1 MLNNV
6 YSDLSLKDNTINY
19 SIEASLIKSDSDE
32 SIIFKKGLYLLQK
45 ASYSTLNNKKDNYVL
60 MHLYLDFMNAQV
72 DNYSKSYNPILYN
85 LELSY
90 FDLKNNYYS
99 YDTFDKFNT
108 LYNKVFTRDY
118 YFELVYFYKRRFNR
132 ISYFFNPY
140 LEVFNGIFNIN
151 DKSKYLLSSNYEP
164 AYYIWWEFNYIY
176 MILRFTQ
183 SETISNDP
191 YSIHYDVITDA
202 LNYIHSMSY
211 EYIWALFPTQV
222 ISLIVGPSFL
232 LLYTSSI
239 VDEVPMGIVNVVAYQ
254 WYWSYELV
262 NYTWFLTNFS
272 TNNNEDSLS
281 LDNIQKNRNIIFSS
295 NLVDPL
301 STTDIDSILKPQ
313 QKRLLQV
320 DKRLVLIAHDS
331 YMFCITSGDVLH
343 SFAVPALGFKIDA
356 VPGRLNTLSTQGAK
370 AGLYYGQCSELCG
383 YGHGFMPIVIE
394 FIPHNNV

>member
-1 MLNNV
+1 
-6 YSDLSLKDNTINY
+6 
-19 SIEASLIKSDSDE
+19 
-32 SIIFKKGLYLLQK
+32 
-45 ASYSTLNNKKDNYVL
+45 

-164 AYYIWWEFNYIY
+164 SYYIWWEFNYIY

-320 DKRLVLIAHDS
+320 DRRLVLIAHDS

-394 FIPHNNV
+394 SIPHNNL